1 MVTSILMITIGYLA
15 VMLFIGFK
23 TRGYSDKS
31 LASYSIADKNMPF
44 YLLMFTFVASTFGA
58 GNFIGHADQGYREG
72 LSWIAFILGEQ
83 GAPIIF
89 AFTFAKFASKYSFN
103 TLAEFLDELVVK
115 DKLTRAISGFILC
128 LPGIA
133 WVGGQAMGIGLL
145 YSVFTG
151 QDPTFYN
158 GPKILDTKKGDVKV
172 GI

>member
-44 YLLMFTFVASTFGA
+44 YLLMFTFIATTFGA

-83 GAPIIF
+83 GAPIIL
-89 AFTFAKFASKYSFN
+89 AFTFAKFASQFSFN
-103 TLAEFLDELVVK
+103 TLAEFLDNLVVK
-115 DKLTRAISGFILC
+115 DRLTRAISGFILC
-128 LPGIA
+128 LPGVA
-133 WVGGQAMGIGLL
+133 WVGVQAMGIGLL
-145 YSVFTG
+145 YSIFTG
-151 QDPTFYN
+151 KNQVEMGDSIRLYF
-158 GPKILDTKKGDVKV
+158 KICCL
-172 GI
+172 